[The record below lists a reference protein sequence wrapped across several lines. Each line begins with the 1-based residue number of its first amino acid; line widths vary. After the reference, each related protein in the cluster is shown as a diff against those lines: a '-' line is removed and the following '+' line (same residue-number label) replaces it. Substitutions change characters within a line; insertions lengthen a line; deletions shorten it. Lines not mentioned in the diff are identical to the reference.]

1 MSRSHL
7 HSLRVPLTLAAFAGL
22 ATCGRSD
29 APTKPLVPSS
39 VLTSSSVGADN
50 GDFADDDE
58 DRGGGPPRTEDV
70 QAVVALTRLQGRQR
84 QCEGVDG
91 HYFENFFT
99 LSGTSVGGTAAD
111 DRLTGDIE
119 IRLHDRFNATKQNGA
134 QTGHVVIR
142 EHRDRGNGSIKAE
155 GRYGAWG
162 PSDMVQASI
171 VGRTVGRGG
180 SDELYANMR
189 ITYFDGVHIAVKIG
203 GVAADNRLPAGVTTG
218 SCTGPFTTLDIP
230 LVPTT
235 SLAAA
240 SKSAGSGRAGSY
252 PTK

>member
-1 MSRSHL
+1 MSRFHL
-7 HSLRVPLTLAAFAGL
+7 HSLRVPLTLAAFAAL

-39 VLTSSSVGADN
+39 ALASSSADA
-50 GDFADDDE
+50 DTDDD
-58 DRGGGPPRTEDV
+58 DRGGGSPRTDDV
-70 QAVVALTRLQGRQR
+70 QAVVALTRVQGRTR
-84 QCEGVDG
+84 QCDGADG

-99 LSGTSVGGTAAD
+99 LSGTSVGGTATD

-119 IRLHDRFNATKQNGA
+119 IRLHDLFNATKENGE
-134 QTGHVVIR
+134 QTGRVVIR
-142 EHRDRGNGSIKAE
+142 EHRARGNGPIKAE

-162 PSDMVQASI
+162 FADMVQASLM
-171 VGRTVGRGG
+171 GRTVGRGG
-180 SDELYANMR
+180 SDRLYANMR
-189 ITYFDGVHIAVKIG
+189 ITYFDAVHVAVKIG

-218 SCTGPFTTLDIP
+218 SCTGPFTTVDME

-240 SKSAGSGRAGSY
+240 SKGSGSGRAGPY